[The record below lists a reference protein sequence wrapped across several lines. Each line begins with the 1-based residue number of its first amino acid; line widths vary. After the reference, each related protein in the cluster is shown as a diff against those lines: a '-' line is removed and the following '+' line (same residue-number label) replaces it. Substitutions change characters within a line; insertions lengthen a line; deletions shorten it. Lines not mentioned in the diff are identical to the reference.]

1 MYQVDIVCQV
11 VVDVVLLLHVLEDL
25 VVVHGDVGDV
35 GVGDSRTAAA
45 DATPRSATAVV
56 DHHGFLA
63 GFREVAEQGTTGNT
77 ATRDEHFD
85 LFFLHAVH
93 FGEDE
98 GLFGVRVVEV
108 AKADLVRQ
116 RGTRCGV
123 ANQLDAVGT
132 QDLTGTRDATLAAA
146 RPHTHTGDVFQLIH
160 GDGLAVADDAQHAV
174 EFDVLAVAD
183 VGLAFA
189 FGQFLG

>member
-1 MYQVDIVCQV
+1 MRRV
-11 VVDVVLLLHVLEDL
+11 VVDVVLGLHLLEDF

-35 GVGDSRTAAA
+35 GVGEGRTAAT

-63 GFREVAEQGTTGNT
+63 GFREVTEQGATRDA
-77 ATRDEHFD
+77 ATRDEHLD

-123 ANQLDAVGT
+123 ADQLDAVGT
-132 QDLTGTRDATLAAA
+132 QDLTGTWDTTLSAAGT
-146 RPHTHTGDVFQLIH
+146 HTHTGDVLQLIH
-160 GDGLAVADDAQHAV
+160 GDGLAVADHAQHAV

-183 VGLAFA
+183 IGLALA